1 MTPLLLFLLAIAAVY
16 VGTIET
22 AFSALMRLSLRLMA
36 ERGGRDDRLGF
47 YLEDPIQLFVPARL
61 LLGIIFSLATT
72 FIATLTGA
80 AGFQSIGMLV
90 LFVAIFILVCE
101 HVLPMLIVRR
111 NPERVLEILLPPFD
125 VAARFLHPLTGALVR
140 LIVAD
145 ARRDRA
151 EATAVNGAP
160 AGTRAG
166 DPPRADLENGVE
178 QGLIEGDERRLLQSI
193 VDFGDTLV
201 REVMTP
207 RPDMVAISADATL
220 DELRAFFREQE
231 YSRIPVYKEN
241 LDNIGG
247 IVFVKDLIRLT
258 DDESG
263 NMRLQPDLGRLIRP
277 ATFVPETKRV
287 PEMLKEFQRKQVQIA
302 IVVDEYG
309 GTAGLVT
316 IEDLLEEIVGEI
328 RDEYDVESDPIVDEG
343 HGSFVF
349 SAKVNIAEMRERLG
363 VEIEPEGFE
372 TVGGF
377 VLTRVGRVP
386 AVGETFELD
395 GLHVEVLEAER
406 RRIHKVRVRLAHAGM
421 AERGTLHGDR

>member
-16 VGTIET
+16 VGIIET

-47 YLEDPIQLFVPARL
+47 YLDDPIQLFVPARL
-61 LLGIIFSLATT
+61 LLGIIFSLATM
-72 FIATLTGA
+72 FIAILTGA
-80 AGFQSIGMLV
+80 QGFQSIGLLL

-101 HVLPMLIVRR
+101 HVLPLLIVRR
-111 NPERVLEILLPPFD
+111 NPERVLEMVLPPFD
-125 VAARFLHPLTGALVR
+125 VAARFLHPLTGSLVR
-140 LIVAD
+140 LITAD
-145 ARRDRA
+145 ARRDRG
-151 EATAVNGAP
+151 ETTSG
-160 AGTRAG
+160 
-166 DPPRADLENGVE
+166 NGVSADTQNGE
-178 QGLIEGDERRLLQSI
+178 APHVETGEEPGLIEGDGRRLLQSI

-207 RPDMVAISADATL
+207 RPDMVAIRADATL
-220 DELRAFFREQE
+220 DELRALFREQE
-231 YSRIPVYKEN
+231 YSRIPVFREN
-241 LDNIGG
+241 LDNIVG

-258 DDESG
+258 ADESG
-263 NMRLQPDLGRLIRP
+263 SMRLQPDLGRLVRP

-328 RDEYDVESDPIVDEG
+328 RDEYDVETEPIVDEG

-349 SAKVNIAEMRERLG
+349 SAKVNIGEVRERLG

-372 TVGGF
+372 TVGGY

-395 GLHVEVLEAER
+395 GLQVEVMEAER
-406 RRIHKVRVRLAHAGM
+406 RRIHKVRVRLEPAAVQ
-421 AERGTLHGDR
+421 ERGTLHLDR